1 MDIQR
6 LSVLVQCVVAALL
19 SPVGSLNFKPNI
31 VIFLADDLGYGD
43 VGAFGNNTIRT
54 PNIDALA
61 SDGIKL
67 THHLTAA
74 SVCTPSRSA
83 MLTGRLP
90 IRTGMS
96 QTRDL
101 LLAYPPPIFL
111 INFFLGG
118 GVKLQKKTPIRSLLC
133 YFLVKDIYDFYH
145 DIFVGMFANGRIVV
159 NIFAANGVGLPT
171 SETTLAEVAKTV
183 GYKTALVGKYR
194 LQ

>member
-1 MDIQR
+1 MEIQR
-6 LSVLVQCVVAALL
+6 FSVLAQCVVAALL
-19 SPVGSLNFKPNI
+19 SPVGTLNFKPNI

-90 IRTGMS
+90 IRTGMFY
-96 QTRDL
+96 RL
-101 LLAYPPPIFL
+101 LTPPPH
-111 INFFLGG
+111 FFLGG
-118 GVKLQKKTPIRSLLC
+118 VKLKKKNRGL
-133 YFLVKDIYDFYH
+133 
-145 DIFVGMFANGRIVV
+145 IFTV
-159 NIFAANGVGLPT
+159 IF
-171 SETTLAEVAKTV
+171 K
-183 GYKTALVGKYR
+183 
-194 LQ
+194 

>member
-1 MDIQR
+1 MCHIAHRKTCTHQITDFVLRPLLCAVYISRITRDLRGDMEIQR
-6 LSVLVQCVVAALL
+6 FSVLAQCVVAALL
-19 SPVGSLNFKPNI
+19 SPVGTLNFKPNI

-90 IRTGMS
+90 IRTGMFY
-96 QTRDL
+96 RL
-101 LLAYPPPIFL
+101 LTPPPP
-111 INFFLGG
+111 FFFFGG
-118 GVKLQKKTPIRSLLC
+118 GVKLKKKTEVSSL
-133 YFLVKDIYDFYH
+133 
-145 DIFVGMFANGRIVV
+145 
-159 NIFAANGVGLPT
+159 P
-171 SETTLAEVAKTV
+171 
-183 GYKTALVGKYR
+183 
-194 LQ
+194 

>member
-1 MDIQR
+1 MDTQGFR
-6 LSVLVQCVVAALL
+6 VLVQCVVAALL

-43 VGAFGNNTIRT
+43 VGVFGNNTIRT

-96 QTRDL
+96 HTRDF
-101 LLAYPPPIFL
+101 LLAYPPPF
-111 INFFLGG
+111 
-118 GVKLQKKTPIRSLLC
+118 
-133 YFLVKDIYDFYH
+133 
-145 DIFVGMFANGRIVV
+145 
-159 NIFAANGVGLPT
+159 
-171 SETTLAEVAKTV
+171 
-183 GYKTALVGKYR
+183 
-194 LQ
+194 

>member
-1 MDIQR
+1 MCHIAHRKTCTHQNTDFVPRPLLCAVYISRITTDLRGEMNIQGF
-6 LSVLVQCVVAALL
+6 SVLVQCVVAALL

-96 QTRDL
+96 HTRDL
-101 LLAYPPPIFL
+101 LFAYPPPHHF
-111 INFFLGG
+111 
-118 GVKLQKKTPIRSLLC
+118 
-133 YFLVKDIYDFYH
+133 
-145 DIFVGMFANGRIVV
+145 
-159 NIFAANGVGLPT
+159 
-171 SETTLAEVAKTV
+171 
-183 GYKTALVGKYR
+183 
-194 LQ
+194 

>member
-1 MDIQR
+1 MEIQR
-6 LSVLVQCVVAALL
+6 FSVLAQFVVAALL
-19 SPVGSLNFKPNI
+19 SPVGTLNFKPNI

-96 QTRDL
+96 HTRDL
-101 LLAYPPPIFL
+101 SLCYPPPIFW
-111 INFFLGG
+111 GG
-118 GVKLQKKTPIRSLLC
+118 GVKLKKTTTPIRGLIFTVIFKS
-133 YFLVKDIYDFYH
+133 KIYDFYH
-145 DIFVGMFANGRIVV
+145 YFFVGMFPDGRIAV

>member
-1 MDIQR
+1 MCHIAHRKTCTHQNTDFVPRPLLCAVYISRITTDLRGEMNIQGF
-6 LSVLVQCVVAALL
+6 SVLVQCVVAALL

-90 IRTGMS
+90 IRTGMC
-96 QTRDL
+96 QTRNL
-101 LLAYPPPIFL
+101 MLAYHPRPIFK
-111 INFFLGG
+111 IFFFWGG
-118 GVKLQKKTPIRSLLC
+118 GQIVIKNHQLEVFS
-133 YFLVKDIYDFYH
+133 V
-145 DIFVGMFANGRIVV
+145 IF
-159 NIFAANGVGLPT
+159 
-171 SETTLAEVAKTV
+171 
-183 GYKTALVGKYR
+183 
-194 LQ
+194 

>member
-1 MDIQR
+1 MNIQGFR
-6 LSVLVQCVVAALL
+6 VLVQCVVAALL

-43 VGAFGNNTIRT
+43 VGVFGNNTIRT

-96 QTRDL
+96 HTRDF
-101 LLAYPPPIFL
+101 LLAYPPPFL
-111 INFFLGG
+111 NFFFWGG
-118 GVKLQKKTPIRSLLC
+118 RVKLKKKQLEVFC

-145 DIFVGMFANGRIVV
+145 DFFVGMFPDGRIAV

>member
-1 MDIQR
+1 MEIQR
-6 LSVLVQCVVAALL
+6 FSVLAQCVVAALL
-19 SPVGSLNFKPNI
+19 SPVGTLNFKPNI

-90 IRTGMS
+90 IRTGMFY
-96 QTRDL
+96 RL
-101 LLAYPPPIFL
+101 LTPPPP
-111 INFFLGG
+111 FFFGGG
-118 GVKLQKKTPIRSLLC
+118 GVKLKKKTEVSSL
-133 YFLVKDIYDFYH
+133 
-145 DIFVGMFANGRIVV
+145 
-159 NIFAANGVGLPT
+159 P
-171 SETTLAEVAKTV
+171 
-183 GYKTALVGKYR
+183 
-194 LQ
+194 

>member
-1 MDIQR
+1 MNIQGFP
-6 LSVLVQCVVAALL
+6 VLVQFVVAALL

-96 QTRDL
+96 HTRDL
-101 LLAYPPPIFL
+101 LLAYPPRPIFK
-111 INFFLGG
+111 FFFGG
-118 GVKLQKKTPIRSLLC
+118 GGQIKK
-133 YFLVKDIYDFYH
+133 KK
-145 DIFVGMFANGRIVV
+145 
-159 NIFAANGVGLPT
+159 PT
-171 SETTLAEVAKTV
+171 N
-183 GYKTALVGKYR
+183 
-194 LQ
+194 